1 MALYIVGG
9 VLAFLLVAVCI
20 LVIYCYRHIFY
31 AKPRTKLK
39 ADEYDVVTGG
49 EYDKHYNQ
57 FITWAKFSRE
67 TKHEDVKITSFDG
80 LTLRGKYYE
89 CKKGAPIEIMFN
101 GYRGNAERDM
111 SGGVARCFALERN
124 ALVVN
129 QRSCGESDG
138 NCASFGINESKDCLK
153 WIDFAIDKFGS
164 DVKLIITG
172 ISMGGTTVLIT
183 AGKTLPKNVLYALA
197 DCPFTSARDI
207 ISKVIKDMGLPPKLL
222 YPFVKL
228 SAKLFGKFNLDEDS
242 PIESVTHA
250 TVPIIILHGD
260 KDEFVPYEMGKQ
272 LFEKCSSEKAFFTSK
287 GAVHGLAFPEDQEGY
302 LQAIRDFE
310 KQLNIR

>member
-1 MALYIVGG
+1 
-9 VLAFLLVAVCI
+9 
-20 LVIYCYRHIFY
+20 
-31 AKPRTKLK
+31 
-39 ADEYDVVTGG
+39 
-49 EYDKHYNQ
+49 
-57 FITWAKFSRE
+57 
-67 TKHEDVKITSFDG
+67 
-80 LTLRGKYYE
+80 
-89 CKKGAPIEIMFN
+89 
-101 GYRGNAERDM
+101 
-111 SGGVARCFALERN
+111 
-124 ALVVN
+124 
-129 QRSCGESDG
+129 
-138 NCASFGINESKDCLK
+138 
-153 WIDFAIDKFGS
+153 
-164 DVKLIITG
+164 
-172 ISMGGTTVLIT
+172 MGGTTVLIA
-183 AGKTLPKNVLYALA
+183 AGKKLPENVLYALA
-197 DCPFTSARDI
+197 DCPFTSAKDI

-287 GAVHGLAFPEDQEGY
+287 GAVHGLAFPEDKEGY